1 MTALNGIGEV
11 ENSDFNKAVCP
22 DLLLSCNLQIYN
34 LWDAAA
40 GPPVWALFLSASL
53 LPVKTR
59 QSERVLCIRME
70 VKSRRWCLQLLFLI
84 KGDLPNYRE
93 TDKCR
98 IKYLIISRH
107 VFIRFFPHRFLVCTN
122 SKTDFHVQMFR
133 ELAKKHRILACIVKN
148 KYFTPL
154 HAKLC
159 FAPDIYSTFNTNS
172 TNMSFNCSQKNQVN
186 IRFNF

>member
-70 VKSRRWCLQLLFLI
+70 VKSRRWCLKLLFLI

-98 IKYLIISRH
+98 IKNLIISRH
-107 VFIRFFPHRFLVCTN
+107 VFIRFFPHCFLVCTN

-133 ELAKKHRILACIVKN
+133 ELAKKHRILAIISKN
-148 KYFTPL
+148 KYFTRYMPNCVL
-154 HAKLC
+154 LQ
-159 FAPDIYSTFNTNS
+159 TFIPHLIQIALICLLNVLR
-172 TNMSFNCSQKNQVN
+172 K
-186 IRFNF
+186 IK